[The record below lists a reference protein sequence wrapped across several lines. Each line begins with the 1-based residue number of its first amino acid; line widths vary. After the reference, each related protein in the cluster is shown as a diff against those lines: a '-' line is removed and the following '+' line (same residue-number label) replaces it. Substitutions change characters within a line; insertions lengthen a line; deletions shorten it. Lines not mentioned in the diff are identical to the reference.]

1 MYRYF
6 YLLHFKFLIIGL
18 RIGRE
23 RSIGRGVH
31 NFLLNDIKR
40 WQRTTEECA
49 IYAEYT
55 QKKTGLVSKWFKVNP
70 LVYDYIVDM
79 KNILPEDSLL
89 FLGIKYSANLN
100 SYLTSLIEDAVS
112 FKDLKTARASI
123 CTDRLFSQLDLIFVR
138 DNCDIHDKEKGFRE
152 AIEYIK
158 DYLFHGTVEISMI
171 YYIDPRLLIRFVT
184 KHNLNPFNC
193 FYSLKLWRFQLWSIP
208 WIVNRNLE
216 IL

>member
-1 MYRYF
+1 MYSYF

-31 NFLLNDIKR
+31 NFLLNNIKR

-55 QKKTGLVSKWFKVNP
+55 QKKTGLVSKP
-70 LVYDYIVDM
+70 
-79 KNILPEDSLL
+79 
-89 FLGIKYSANLN
+89 
-100 SYLTSLIEDAVS
+100 TSLRLHFWHEKHFARGLAVVS
-112 FKDLKTARASI
+112 RYRVLCKPKQLSNVTYWRRCKFHLKTARASI
-123 CTDRLFSQLDLIFVR
+123 WTDLLFNQLNLIFVQV
-138 DNCDIHDKEKGFRE
+138 NCDIHDKEKGFRE
-152 AIEYIK
+152 AIEYVK
-158 DYLFHGTVEISMI
+158 DYWFHGKVEISMI